1 MNTIHRNIGLVI
13 GLIISLIFVIV
24 ILAASVYQT
33 QTGSRTLL
41 FTNGSLTSVE
51 TEGLHFKIPV
61 FQTIKHVDVTTQ
73 STLVEN
79 LNAASRDLQVVSAAI
94 NVNWRIDAS
103 NLEAAYEQTRLN
115 VQERVIDQR
124 VKEALKAVSAK
135 YTAEELIQNRQVV
148 RDELEKQLTTEL
160 AKYHVIVEGAQLT
173 NFEFSQAF
181 NDAIEVKQT
190 EVQNALKA
198 KNILERTKI
207 EAEQRVVQANAEA
220 EAIRIQTE
228 AIRSS
233 GGVEYVQLKWIEKWN
248 GKLPTTT
255 GVEGIMIPGTPA
267 TSTTK

>member
-1 MNTIHRNIGLVI
+1 MNRSIGLVI
-13 GLIISLIFVIV
+13 GLVASLVFTII
-24 ILAASVYQT
+24 ILLTSIYQT

-51 TEGLHFKIPV
+51 TEGLHFKIPA

-94 NVNWRIDAS
+94 NVNWRIDAN

-124 VKEALKAVSAK
+124 VKETLKAVSAK

-148 RDELEKQLTTEL
+148 RDELEKQLTSEL
-160 AKYHVIVEGAQLT
+160 AKYHVIVEGVQLT

-181 NDAIEVKQT
+181 NEAIEAKQT

-207 EAEQRVVQANAEA
+207 EAEQRIVQANAEA

-233 GGVEYVQLKWIEKWN
+233 GGAEYVQLKWIEKWN

-255 GVEGIMIPGTPA
+255 GIEGIMIAGAPVSA
-267 TSTTK
+267 TKTTK